1 MPKQIKNDR
10 AKITDKQT
18 LKFLDF
24 NDKHVDALLTLKKKK
39 VLTAEDIRELD
50 FLMTQIRTEH
60 DIFKSSIPT
69 GLNVLRS
76 YATDRN
82 TKNYIK
88 LKTGENYFK
97 RNEKYFKKK
106 REEYDLRQDELDQEE
121 ESRETERQE
130 NIDRQEQE
138 AIVQENLQKRKRKR
152 EKAKER
158 IIPDQDMGENAPTR
172 TDSGMVRTQLG
183 LENPSIIDTLM
194 EDSERISKNYRVPST
209 PQEQRQMHQA
219 QKDKV
224 RLNTR
229 WQDWNSAFS
238 NLTLKGRYVY
248 AGAGTQF
255 LKMLRHYDDP
265 SNRASNGQDFLS
277 GFIHDLGY
285 YLVTSLEEEHD
296 IDRLYLDILDD
307 FARSKYASD
316 DDKTDIGRI
325 TTMMTAKIKS
335 GMAMTDHE
343 ANKRRPEQDKQIL
356 KHILDEVANAGPKKW
371 ASDRYRKNVLKAT
384 DFDPED
390 LSEFDEQTVYDF
402 DGDFDDHRTSSKP
415 QTQTQERTVPPFVIT
430 GKQKLQKHEQ
440 EQRQRQQQ
448 QQQEEQ
454 QQAEFDEFLK
464 DTDEDY
470 RESDDEPW
478 FQTEDPEP
486 EPQPDGGNNR
496 DYQRDYER
504 RRNREIERDRH
515 SAIRN
520 RNNKFRAYHKGK
532 LRESRPHPEEKS
544 YFRSVRSNFGAK
556 RWLRPAF
563 KDIYDQ
569 IVKLD
574 AMRSDRIQKLE
585 EETAK
590 ELYHI
595 LEGQGEGSIESEL
608 GLNKVNNFAEL
619 DLKNRYNLPVNKK
632 LWSSGDNG
640 RFGKNQLYTLDRDY
654 YPSGTNFLGLSRV
667 NEGVDRKTADRI
679 GVSRWFQKGFGRKRE
694 HGHQTGVKTNQ
705 PKHLKKNYTMGEFIR
720 ETPQMPRD
728 PIDRSDFD
736 LVKIPMEKQEPAKI
750 LNDEPLG
757 KVEDRDNK
765 RFHKQ
770 KPKSIR
776 DRMFFKH
783 RNKNLYGR

>member
-39 VLTAEDIRELD
+39 VLTAEDITELD

-130 NIDRQEQE
+130 SIDRQEQE
-138 AIVQENLQKRKRKR
+138 AIVQENLQKRKRQR
-152 EKAKER
+152 ERRKER
-158 IIPDQDMGENAPTR
+158 VIPDQDMGENAPTKGSDKIPNPNIIQELYEDQEVADITR
-172 TDSGMVRTQLG
+172 PFVYEDQVRNNYMKAHG
-183 LENPSIIDTLM
+183 GVD
-194 EDSERISKNYRVPST
+194 KNLDKQTSSYQRV
-209 PQEQRQMHQA
+209 
-219 QKDKV
+219 
-224 RLNTR
+224 NT
-229 WQDWNSAFS
+229 AFS
-238 NLTLKGRYVY
+238 NITLRKKYVY
-248 AGAGTQF
+248 AGAGTEF
-255 LKMLRHYDDP
+255 LKMLRNYDDP
-265 SNRASNGQDFLS
+265 SNRASNAQDFLS
-277 GFIHDLGY
+277 GFVHDLGY
-285 YLVTSLEEEHD
+285 YLVTSLKEEHG
-296 IDRLYLDILDD
+296 IDYLYLDLLEE
-307 FARSKYASD
+307 FATSKYATQD
-316 DDKTDIGRI
+316 DIVDIGRI

-335 GMAMTDHE
+335 GRAMTDHE
-343 ANKRRPEQDKQIL
+343 ANKRRPTRDKQIL
-356 KHILDEVANAGPKKW
+356 KHIMDEVANAGSKKW
-371 ASDRYRKNVLKAT
+371 ANDRYRTNVLKAT
-384 DFDPED
+384 DFNVED
-390 LSEFDEQTVYDF
+390 LSEFDEQTAFDF

-415 QTQTQERTVPPFVIT
+415 QPQKQKRTVPPFVIS
-430 GKQKLQKHEQ
+430 GKKKLQKHEQ

-448 QQQEEQ
+448 QQQQEQ

-532 LRESRPHPEEKS
+532 LRESRHHPEEKS

-757 KVEDRDNK
+757 KVEDRDKK